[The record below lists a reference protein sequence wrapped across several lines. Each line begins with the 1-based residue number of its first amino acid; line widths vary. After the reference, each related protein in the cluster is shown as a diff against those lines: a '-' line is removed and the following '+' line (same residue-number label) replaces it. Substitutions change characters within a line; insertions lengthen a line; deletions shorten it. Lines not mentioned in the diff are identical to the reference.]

1 MACKIGSDSQVIDDE
16 LALNDA
22 ISELKQNKEQNNSLV
37 AVDCEGVSLSRKGEL
52 TILSIATKE
61 KAYIFDVFKIG
72 EVIFSSGL
80 REILEDNSQKK
91 LMFDCRQD
99 SDALWH
105 QFNIKLAGVLDL
117 QLLEIMYRRENSG
130 SASKPSSTKYKRRNQ
145 KIDEVESING
155 YRRCLEL
162 YVEDK
167 NSVKIKDEGS
177 TLLRGDNKIWKN
189 RPLSETLIQYCFVD
203 TVGMFRLYDK
213 MKDILSGGE
222 RARLQVASE
231 KYVDFYRSRNKR
243 SYDDYETNA
252 FLPLD
257 IIPEKGTLGFP
268 RADTTCTCCTR
279 KFPREEFSGTQL
291 NKGEQKCRVCKEVK
305 RRDDDQRNR
314 EDNWERDWEREQDY
328 ADFPECGNDFCF
340 HYGCSCH

>member
-1 MACKIGSDSQVIDDE
+1 MAFDSQVIDDE

-22 ISELKQNKEQNNSLV
+22 ISELKQNNSLL

-52 TILSIATKE
+52 TILSIATRE

-72 EVIFSSGL
+72 KAIFSSGL
-80 REILEDNSQKK
+80 REILEDNSQEK

-105 QFNIKLAGVLDL
+105 QFNVKLTGVFDL

-130 SASKPSSTKYKRRNQ
+130 SASKPSSTKYKRRKQ
-145 KIDEVESING
+145 KTDEVENING

-167 NSVKIKDEGS
+167 NFIKVKDEGNTRFS
-177 TLLRGDNKIWKN
+177 RDGNIWKK
-189 RPLSETLIQYCFVD
+189 RPLPETLIQYCFVD
-203 TVGMFRLYDK
+203 TMGMFRLYDK

-222 RARLQVASE
+222 RSRLRVASE
-231 KYVDFYRSRNKR
+231 KYVDFYRSRNER

-268 RADTTCTCCTR
+268 RADTTCTRCTR
-279 KFPREEFSGTQL
+279 KFPREEFSANQL
-291 NKGEQKCRVCKEVK
+291 GKGEQKCRVCKEVK
-305 RRDDDQRNR
+305 RRDDVQTNR
-314 EDNWERDWEREQDY
+314 QDNWQREFEREQNY
-328 ADFPECGNDFCF
+328 VDFPECGNDSCF
-340 HYGCSCH
+340 HYGCSCGDC